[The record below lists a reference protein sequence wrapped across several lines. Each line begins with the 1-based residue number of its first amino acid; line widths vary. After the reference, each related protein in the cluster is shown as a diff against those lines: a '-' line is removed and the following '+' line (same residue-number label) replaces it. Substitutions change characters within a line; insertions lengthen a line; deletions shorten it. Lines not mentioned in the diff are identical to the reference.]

1 MALRVVVE
9 NNARIEYIVRVEE
22 TFHLFHKEESICAPF
37 AFDIRSH
44 VATSAMLGFERAIVV
59 VDNEASNIVHKSLV
73 AIDFGLRIKA
83 LVDNEVVV
91 AFEGMTIDDSIVV
104 VVAFEELLEFFGSFD
119 EMVNRECNVLD
130 ETCGAYRAHT
140 ADRRENARAD
150 SPILG
155 DSGRV
160 GSESMRA
167 NS

>member
-1 MALRVVVE
+1 MALRVIVE
-9 NNARIEYIVRVEE
+9 NNAWIEYIVRVEK
-22 TFHLFHKEESICAPF
+22 TFYLFHKEESICAPF

-44 VATSAMLGFERAIVV
+44 VATSAMLGFERAVV
-59 VDNEASNIVHKSLV
+59 VIDHHSGNIVHKSLV
-73 AIDFGLRIKA
+73 AIDFFLRIKA
-83 LVDNEVVV
+83 LVDDEVVV

-104 VVAFEELLEFFGSFD
+104 VVAFEELLEFLSSLD
-119 EMVNRECNVLD
+119 KMVNRECNVLD
-130 ETCGAYRAHT
+130 ETCGAHRTHT
-140 ADRRENARAD
+140 ADRREYARTD